1 MGEVII
7 PSKGAMLLF
16 EEIQYVLQVLP
27 AVKTLSSSMSLDEPS
42 AINDFSRVFII
53 SLEPQI
59 S

>member
-1 MGEVII
+1 
-7 PSKGAMLLF
+7 MLLF

-53 SLEPQI
+53 LLEPQI